1 MAAGCFQQVLFGRF
15 LFVILRRSLV
25 RIGRDSGLGLPGEED
40 GSSVKSA
47 VFLAPALAS
56 V

>member
-1 MAAGCFQQVLFGRF
+1 MAAGCFQQVF

-25 RIGRDSGLGLPGEED
+25 RIGCESGLGLAGEDD
-40 GSSVKSA
+40 GSSVKSAKSA